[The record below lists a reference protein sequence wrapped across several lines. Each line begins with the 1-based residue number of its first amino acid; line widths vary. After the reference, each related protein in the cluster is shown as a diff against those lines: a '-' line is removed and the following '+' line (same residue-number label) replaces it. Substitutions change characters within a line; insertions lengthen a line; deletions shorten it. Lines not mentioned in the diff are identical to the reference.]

1 MYMSKKRALVLS
13 GGGARGAYQ
22 AGVWKALRKLRIRY
36 DIVTGTSV
44 GALNGV
50 LFVQNDYYKC
60 MRLWRNMH
68 FDKIYDEPFPEK
80 VDSLSD
86 MAEIYKKYAI
96 RFFQAGGMKTDKL
109 SDIIDDLYNA
119 RKFRRS
125 FVDYGLVTYNVTA
138 NKPMEILKKD
148 MTDQMLC
155 DFLVASASCYP
166 AFQKKKIGDNEYVD
180 GGYYDVLPI
189 NMAIDMGA
197 TEVIAVDL
205 KAVGRHQ
212 KVKNS
217 KIPIHYIYPKNK
229 IVSFLVFD
237 EELSRKTIDFGYN
250 DTMKSYGKLDG
261 DVFTFKKNHL
271 RRNFHNNGDE
281 FYHFVKDFFDVNQ
294 KDKTIFDQILKISVF
309 HKIID
314 SKNAH
319 DIKVIMD
326 QTLERLG
333 KAFHLEESEIYDIEH
348 YHGLLIYHFMHLEP
362 VNIDLIEQKIK
373 DKKIKQL
380 INSKYV
386 VKYIYDKL
394 IVRPYKPKVRKDLCG
409 IACLF
414 PKEFLMAIY
423 MVVINQDI

>member
-1 MYMSKKRALVLS
+1 MKKKRALVLS
-13 GGGARGAYQ
+13 GGGSRGAYQ
-22 AGVWKALRKLRIRY
+22 AGVWKALRKLYIRY

-60 MRLWRNMH
+60 MNLWRNMH
-68 FDKIYDEPFPEK
+68 FDKIYDEPFPEN
-80 VDSLSD
+80 VDTLGG
-86 MAEIYKKYAI
+86 MAEVYKRYAL

-109 SDIIDDLYNA
+109 SDIIEDLYHA

-125 FVDYGLVTYNVTA
+125 FVDFGLVTYNVT
-138 NKPMEILKKD
+138 NNQPMEILKKD
-148 MTDQMLC
+148 MTDEQIS

-166 AFQKKKIGDNEYVD
+166 AFQKKKIGDEEYID

-212 KVKNS
+212 RVKDS

-237 EELSRKTIDFGYN
+237 EALSRQTIAFGYN

-271 RRNFHNNGDE
+271 RRNFRIYGSSFHDFIKN
-281 FYHFVKDFFDVNQ
+281 FFDVNK
-294 KDKTIFDQILKISVF
+294 KDHTIFDQILKISVF
-309 HKIID
+309 HKIME
-314 SKNAH
+314 SKNDQ
-319 DIKVIMD
+319 DIKKVMD

-333 KAFHLEESEIYDIEH
+333 KTFHLEESEIYDIEH
-348 YHGLLIYHFMHLEP
+348 YHGLLIYHFSHLEP
-362 VNIDLIEQKIK
+362 VNIELIEQKIK

-380 INSKYV
+380 INSKYM

-394 IVRPYKPKVRKDLCG
+394 IVRPYKSKQRKDLCG

-423 MVVINQDI
+423 MVIINKNI